1 LGNNNNKQPI
11 QAVTK
16 TQLGQPLLGNATNA
30 TTTGAGNATNM
41 TTGGGTEG
49 GGGGEILGGIL

>member
-16 TQLGQPLLGNATNA
+16 TQLGQPLLGNATN
-30 TTTGAGNATNM
+30 M